1 MTNVTAEAQSTPLLV
16 GEPFTTAWD
25 EYEELLV
32 QGRKIFLLGA
42 GCSCCAGLPL
52 MTDLTTKCLDSA
64 QLSSVSAVI
73 LKKIVSF
80 FARDSQAGASLVP
93 TANIE
98 DYLSELVDSLAIAA
112 RRASKG
118 APTSDISIG
127 DARYSPEQ
135 LMLSVEEIKR
145 AIAGIIDIPC
155 PLDVHRKFVKA
166 VHRPVRPGKSGTPPV
181 VDYMML
187 NYDTLIEYALASEK
201 LAYADGMNGG
211 AVAWWDPNAFERD
224 HIAARV
230 FKLHGSIDWYSG
242 ADEPM
247 PCRSARTIPA
257 STQVPRSVMIW
268 PASTKYRE
276 TQRDPFAQL
285 MDAARRSLR
294 LTGGAQAVLTV
305 CGYSF
310 GDEHVNTEIVR
321 ALKESL
327 GRLTVAV
334 FCYEEEPAGFLKV
347 IHEDPEILSQIRIYS
362 RRGFFHGST
371 VERSTT
377 DCEWSTFKGLARL
390 LSGER

>member
-1 MTNVTAEAQSTPLLV
+1 MTSVTAELQATPLLV
-16 GEPFTTAWD
+16 GDALTTAWD

-32 QGRKIFLLGA
+32 QGKKIFLLGA
-42 GCSCCAGLPL
+42 GCSLCAGLPL
-52 MTDLTTKCLDSA
+52 MKDLTTKTLASA
-64 QLSSVSAVI
+64 ELSSVSAAI
-73 LKKIVSF
+73 LSSIVGF
-80 FARDSQAGASLVP
+80 FARNSQAGTSLLP
-93 TANIE
+93 EANIE

-118 APTSDISIG
+118 APTTDIPIG

-135 LMLSVEEIKR
+135 LMLAVEEIKR
-145 AIAGIIDIPC
+145 AIAGIIDVPC
-155 PLDVHRKFVKA
+155 PLDVHRTFVKA
-166 VHRPVRPGKSGTPPV
+166 VHRPVRPGKSGSPPV

-224 HIAARV
+224 HLAARV
-230 FKLHGSIDWYSG
+230 FKLHGSIDWYSR

-247 PCRSARTIPA
+247 PCRSARTVPA
-257 STQVPRSVMIW
+257 GTQVPRSVLIW

-276 TQRDPFAQL
+276 TQRDPYAQL

-310 GDEHVNTEIVR
+310 GDEHINTEIVR

-334 FCYEEEPAGFLKV
+334 FSYDEKPSGFLKE
-347 IHEDPEILSQIRIYS
+347 IHEDPRISSQIRIPP
-362 RRGFFHGST
+362 
-371 VERSTT
+371 V
-377 DCEWSTFKGLARL
+377 
-390 LSGER
+390 SG